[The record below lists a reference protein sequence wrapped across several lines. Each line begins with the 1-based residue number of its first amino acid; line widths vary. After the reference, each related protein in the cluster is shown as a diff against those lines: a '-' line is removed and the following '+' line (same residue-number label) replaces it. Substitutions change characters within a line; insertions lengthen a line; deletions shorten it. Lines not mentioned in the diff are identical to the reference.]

1 MAKFSQGFLRGI
13 SDFGRMDPN
22 EPRRRLAEAAP
33 QYQQIGTTDPLAR
46 RVGSLFSNL
55 GVDTSYMQTGEER
68 AQAAMD
74 EAGKGQFASPEG
86 RMIAL
91 LEAQLPTLRPQAQME
106 TLGKIGELKA
116 IEKEKI
122 KNLSLEEKAIVQ
134 ERGKQALSKFSTARG
149 MDLTTPK
156 AREGFFRIA
165 NTYNIPTDEAVA
177 IYESLAD
184 SGDPREDIVVIGNRA
199 FNKRTQEFISPEK
212 AVELLPL
219 NQLKDL
225 FTEESIGKYVKTGKR
240 EDLLTITTEMDE
252 EEQDKLVSAIQA
264 VDNTLATADKAL
276 GITEEYWAGTYPLA
290 QFVPLTSANELKT
303 YVTSLQSNL
312 AFDRLQKMRDQSKT
326 GGALGQVSNIELDL
340 LKSSVSALSP
350 ESRNFEE
357 QLKTVKK
364 SYEDFKRALLGQEP
378 IGSNYFRDPET
389 DILYYKTNNEFIDLN
404 ERARQAGL
412 QGGLGV
418 K

>member
-33 QYQQIGTTDPLAR
+33 QYQQMGTTDPLAR
-46 RVGSLFSNL
+46 RVGSLFGNL

-122 KNLSLEEKAIVQ
+122 KNLSLEEKAVVQ

-264 VDNTLATADKAL
+264 VDNTLDTADKAL